1 MKLRLLFMVIHQVV
15 GSPKEGRELKVRKKT
30 VNAYFTSLMRP
41 SVKSFGL
48 ENFVPGLRISG
59 QG

>member
-1 MKLRLLFMVIHQVV
+1 MVIHQVV
-15 GSPKEGRELKVRKKT
+15 GSPKEGRELKVRKKS